1 MSFVAVVTVSICF
14 KRDRFIRT
22 VTVWAVPTSKTF
34 EDIQRWDTRNRLP
47 SAASGTQQR
56 QPSCGGRGGARRG
69 RASGR

>member
-34 EDIQRWDTRNRLP
+34 EDIQR
-47 SAASGTQQR
+47 
-56 QPSCGGRGGARRG
+56 
-69 RASGR
+69 